1 MKSRPRVNSD
11 IFSPSLMTETSER
24 IRAKIAEGVLLLAPH
39 LQAWVDE
46 HLIPPRQVSLAV
58 DPDASSFRNLWLV
71 TNHVGTKDS
80 TYRVVFDEETDAFG
94 LECTLD
100 SGVEWY
106 MGNYGSFAEAVE
118 NM

>member
-1 MKSRPRVNSD
+1 M
-11 IFSPSLMTETSER
+11 
-24 IRAKIAEGVLLLAPH
+24 LLWPH
-39 LQAWVDE
+39 LRSWVDE
-46 HLIPPRQVSLAV
+46 HLISPRQVWVAI
-58 DPDASSFRNLWLV
+58 DTNGTSFKTLWLV
-71 TNHVGTKDS
+71 TDRVGENDS
-80 TYRVVFDEETDAFG
+80 SYRVVYNNETDAFG

>member
-1 MKSRPRVNSD
+1 
-11 IFSPSLMTETSER
+11 MTETSER
-24 IRAKIAEGVLLLAPH
+24 IRAKIAEGVPLLAPH

-46 HLIPPRQVSLAV
+46 HLIAPRQVSLAI
-58 DPDASSFRNLWLV
+58 DPDGTSFRNLWLV
-71 TNHVGTKDS
+71 TNHVGTNDS

-94 LECTLD
+94 LECTLE